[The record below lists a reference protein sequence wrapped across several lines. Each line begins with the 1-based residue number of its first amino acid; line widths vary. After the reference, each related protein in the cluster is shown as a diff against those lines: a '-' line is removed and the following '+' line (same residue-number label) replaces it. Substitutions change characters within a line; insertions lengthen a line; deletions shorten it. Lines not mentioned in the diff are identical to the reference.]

1 MLSPIN
7 ANTTEV
13 SSIINESITRKD
25 EDDTLESLL
34 NDKDT
39 SEGIAE
45 TDEVVKQ
52 SNVEKKKIVFA
63 GLGKSFKKDIFQKS
77 LNASAYSKFK
87 KELYFKPQN
96 DDDLSLP
103 QFLTKALK
111 EINVFLDD
119 NEWPRIKPVTE
130 FTIRTIADFPNPI
143 DWSINLKQLRIDKS
157 RLKKFL

>member
-13 SSIINESITRKD
+13 SSIINESIARKD

-63 GLGKSFKKDIFQKS
+63 GMGKSFKKDTFQKS
-77 LNASAYSKFK
+77 LNGSAYSKFK
-87 KELYFKPQN
+87 KEFFFRPQN
-96 DDDLSLP
+96 DDDLSLT